1 MSHARSSALR
11 LLTVTPLVLALS
23 FTLLLGYTLSP
34 ATPKASAALVSAAK
48 ANAAV
53 DWAKTRKGS
62 PYVWG
67 AVGPR
72 AFDCSGLTRW
82 AYAKVGKWLPHSSS
96 AQAQTKYTKRIS
108 KQDRRRGDLMFFYG
122 PGGIYHVA
130 IYAGKGYMW
139 DAPRPGE
146 RVSRIK
152 PWTSRY
158 FFGRVK

>member
-1 MSHARSSALR
+1 MSHARTSALR
-11 LLTVTPLVLALS
+11 LLTVTPLVLALA
-23 FTLLLGYTLSP
+23 FTMFVGYTLSP

-62 PYVWG
+62 PYVYG
-67 AVGPR
+67 GNGPR

-96 AQAQTKYTKRIS
+96 AQASYTKRIS

-122 PGGIYHVA
+122 GGGIYHVA
-130 IYAGKGYMW
+130 IYAGNGYMW
-139 DAPRPGE
+139 DATRPGG

-152 PWTSRY
+152 PWTSSY